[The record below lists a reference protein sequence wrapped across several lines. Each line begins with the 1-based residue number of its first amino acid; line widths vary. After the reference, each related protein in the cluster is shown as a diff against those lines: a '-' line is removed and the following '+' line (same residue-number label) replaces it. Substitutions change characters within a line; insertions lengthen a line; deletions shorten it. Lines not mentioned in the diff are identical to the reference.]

1 MEISILLVLE
11 ILLVIYMV
19 YSLIKF
25 CFFFFVKYDTRKKL
39 LDNAYTGNTG
49 ATKWEDIGFLIFMIV
64 LLGLL
69 VFTGKMQFLSF
80 ATGFMIGM
88 TLIQNYF
95 HSFSQELPEEHMPK
109 PPLSAIKFMSYAI
122 EDKPE
127 RAWKQLLFIT
137 IIIIWLLYV
146 FFSGSVI

>member
-1 MEISILLVLE
+1 MEITILLILEVLL
-11 ILLVIYMV
+11 IIYMV

-25 CFFFFVKYDTRKKL
+25 CFFFFVNYNTRKKL
-39 LDNAYTGNTG
+39 LDNAYNGKTG
-49 ATKWEDIGFLIFMIV
+49 ATKVEDIGFLIFMLI

-69 VFTGKMQFLSF
+69 FITGKMQYLSF
-80 ATGFMIGM
+80 ATGFLIGM

-95 HSFSQELPEEHMPK
+95 HSFSQILPEEHMPK

-127 RAWKQLLFIT
+127 RGWKQLSFIA
-137 IIIIWLLYV
+137 IIIIWLLYM
-146 FFSGSVI
+146 FFSGSIL